1 VLHFNVTEHP
11 TAAWT
16 AQQVVEAFPWDTAP
30 RYLLRDRDSIYGT
43 FFRQGVAGIGVDEVL
58 IARQS
63 PWQNPFAERLIGSIH
78 RECLDHVVV
87 LTENHLRRMLSE
99 YLSYYHHNRT
109 HCALG
114 EVKRHFDSA

>member
-1 VLHFNVTEHP
+1 VPHFNVTEHP

-43 FFRQGVAGIGVDEVL
+43 FFRQRVAGIGVDEVL

-63 PWQNPFAERLIGSIH
+63 PWQNPFAERLIGSIR

-99 YLSYYHHNRT
+99 YLSYYHHNQT